1 MSNELLQLNPGS
13 VKKATVGISSGDLW
27 KMPRDRIRVIEGFNV
42 REKDA
47 DYKANVRKYA
57 DSMKANGYDETKPM
71 AGYVFEENGEHYIG
85 LIDGHT
91 RLDAVDLANKEGAE
105 ISIIPVVTKARGTSM
120 EDITIGL
127 VTSNSGAALK
137 PLEIAKVCKR
147 LVGYQMDVKDIA
159 ARLTLTPA
167 YVNQL
172 LDLLAAP
179 NAVRE
184 LVANGTIAATLAMD
198 TLKKHG
204 KDAAKM
210 LTAGVKEAKV
220 TGKTRVTAKH
230 VKAATAPKT
239 KLAKGKSSTKAQKA
253 AQEATPSTTAPT
265 DTDNLLELGRVW
277 IEEHQTGHA
286 PEMDRCKEMLAFIAG
301 VAIERVQALFPAPA
315 AGSADDEQ
323 L

>member
-1 MSNELLQLNPGS
+1 
-13 VKKATVGISSGDLW
+13 
-27 KMPRDRIRVIEGFNV
+27 
-42 REKDA
+42 
-47 DYKANVRKYA
+47 
-57 DSMKANGYDETKPM
+57 
-71 AGYVFEENGEHYIG
+71 
-85 LIDGHT
+85 
-91 RLDAVDLANKEGAE
+91 LDAVDLANNEGAE

-179 NAVRE
+179 KAVRE

-239 KLAKGKSSTKAQKA
+239 KLAKGKSSAKAQKA

-277 IEEHQTGHA
+277 IEENQTGHA
-286 PEMDRCKEMLAFIAG
+286 PEMDRCKEMLAFLAG
-301 VAIERVQALFPAPA
+301 VPIAQVQALFPAPA
-315 AGSADDEQ
+315 AGGADDEQ